1 MHHKIVE
8 AQAGKTLLHQFT
20 VRSVEAKVVKTVQSL
35 TDAITICV
43 FATKE
48 LVTAIQGAQV
58 ALYRQSAVHSWVLAR
73 QVGLVEIVS
82 VRHVRRS
89 HCVIPLGS

>member
-35 TDAITICV
+35 TDSIRI
-43 FATKE
+43 FAAKE
-48 LVTAIQGAQV
+48 LVAAIQGTQV
-58 ALYRQSAVHSWVLAR
+58 TLNRQSAVHSWVLAR
-73 QVGLVEIVS
+73 QVGLVEIVG
-82 VRHVRRS
+82 VCHVRRS
-89 HCVIPLGS
+89 HCVIP